1 MTRVSRERR
10 RAIVAKVFTPGL
22 SVRQVLRGVKA
33 CGITCSRESIRRDL
47 KALGLGV
54 PGLRRQKPRSAA
66 EEAFARAISH
76 LPPAEREH
84 PGIPGRRFRFDF
96 AWPKQRIAVEI
107 HGGHWTGGRHTQ
119 GKGFASD
126 CEKKRLAILQGWR
139 VLEYTADEVRKP
151 PEAAAADVKNLLAQL
166 PHTG

>member
-1 MTRVSRERR
+1 MPPHMPRTLAASLLS
-10 RAIVAKVFTPGL
+10 AALLAAATTTANAPSPTLTP
-22 SVRQVLRGVKA
+22 
-33 CGITCSRESIRRDL
+33 E
-47 KALGLGV
+47 
-54 PGLRRQKPRSAA
+54 PRSAA